1 MLKEI
6 KKAMFKKN
14 KDIIVQTNEIPVDV
28 LKNFLLT
35 FPHNLPKYFKDIPAN
50 FVDEQKRPIRSK
62 KTVKSCSG
70 FINLFKRCIV
80 FTSPYDI
87 ELFIENKE
95 IRGSV
100 GGHDWKRYLHH
111 HADWQFINYVK
122 SDYAFIL
129 KFMPFFNIRS
139 PYNLIIT
146 NPWWHLNSFETIP
159 GIVNCKEPLDLNIF
173 IPIKK
178 NQTHLFIPQGSPL
191 AYINFETDEQLNLVY
206 KNKNYKYSD
215 WMGLHYTFSNLK
227 NKLVNNIIKKIHGT
241 NI

>member
-50 FVDEQKRPIRSK
+50 FFDEQKRPLRSK

-111 HADWQFINYVK
+111 HADWQFIDYVK

-129 KFMPFFNIRS
+129 KFVPLFSIRS

-146 NPWWHLNSFETIP
+146 NPWWHMNSFETVP
-159 GIVNCKEPLDLNIF
+159 GIVNCKEPLDLNLF

>member
-1 MLKEI
+1 M
-6 KKAMFKKN
+6 
-14 KDIIVQTNEIPVDV
+14 DV

-87 ELFIENKE
+87 ELFIENIENKE
-95 IRGSV
+95 IRGRV
-100 GGHDWKRYLHH
+100 GGHDWKRYLHY
-111 HADWQFINYVK
+111 HANWQFIDYVK

-146 NPWWHLNSFETIP
+146 NPWWHMNSFETVP

>member
-1 MLKEI
+1 M
-6 KKAMFKKN
+6 
-14 KDIIVQTNEIPVDV
+14 DV

-100 GGHDWKRYLHH
+100 GGHDWKRYFYY
-111 HADWQFINYVK
+111 HANWQFIDYVK

-129 KFMPFFNIRS
+129 KFVPLFSIRS

-146 NPWWHLNSFETIP
+146 NPWWHMNSFETVP
-159 GIVNCKEPLDLNIF
+159 GIVNCKEPLDLNLF

>member
-1 MLKEI
+1 ML
-6 KKAMFKKN
+6 FKKN

-111 HADWQFINYVK
+111 HADWQFIDYVK

-146 NPWWHLNSFETIP
+146 NPWWHMNSFETVP
-159 GIVNCKEPLDLNIF
+159 GIVNCKEPLDLNLF